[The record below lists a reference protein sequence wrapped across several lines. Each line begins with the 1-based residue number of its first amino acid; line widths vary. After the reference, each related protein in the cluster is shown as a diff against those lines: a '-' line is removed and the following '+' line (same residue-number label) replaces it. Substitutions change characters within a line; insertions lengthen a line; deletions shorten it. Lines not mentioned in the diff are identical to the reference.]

1 MKNIWNK
8 YKREFVVLI
17 ATIAMCV
24 VFTALNKNFLNYSNF
39 ITVLQQMVLNG
50 ILAVGMMFTIITG
63 GIDLSVGC
71 TYAITGIVVASCT
84 VTYGMNPILAI
95 IVGILIGAV
104 LGAFNGFLINKLKLQ
119 PFIATLGTMS
129 LYRGIAY
136 VVTGGV
142 PVTNVPES
150 YRNIFN
156 GELFA
161 GVRSYIVV
169 MVVVFVIAHI
179 ILSKMRSGDYLY
191 AIGGNEEAAKL
202 SGVFTIITGG
212 IDLSVGCTYAITGI
226 VVASCT
232 VTYGMNPILAII
244 VGILIGAVLGAFNGF
259 LINKL
264 KLQPFI
270 ATLGT
275 MSLYRGI
282 AYVVTG
288 GVPVTNVP
296 ESYRNIFNGELFAG
310 VRSYIVVMVVVF
322 VIAHIIL
329 SKMRSGDYLYA
340 IGGNEEAA
348 KLSGVNV
355 IKTKYVAYI
364 FCGICAAIAGM
375 IMLASLG
382 SAEATAGQA
391 YETNAIAA
399 AAIGGTRMAGGKGTA
414 LGTFFGALM
423 LAVLKVG
430 MVVINV
436 DSFWQFVVTGIII
449 IVASYFEF
457 IQQDIKGFVSRH
469 KKTA

>member
-1 MKNIWNK
+1 MKGIWNK

-17 ATIAMCV
+17 ATLAMCV
-24 VFTALNKNFLNYSNF
+24 VFTVLNKNFLNYSTF
-39 ITVLQQMVLNG
+39 LTILQQMVLNG
-50 ILAVGMMFTIITG
+50 VLAVGMMFTIITG

-84 VTYGMNPILAI
+84 VNYGMNPFLAI
-95 IVGILIGAV
+95 LVGILIGAV
-104 LGAFNGFLINKLKLQ
+104 LGAFNGFLINQLKLQ

-142 PVTNVPES
+142 PVTNVPTS
-150 YRNIFN
+150 YRDIFN
-156 GELFA
+156 GIVFG
-161 GVRSYIVV
+161 GVRNYIIV

-179 ILSKMRSGDYLY
+179 LLSKMRSGDYLY
-191 AIGGNEEAAKL
+191 A
-202 SGVFTIITGG
+202 V
-212 IDLSVGCTYAITGI
+212 
-226 VVASCT
+226 
-232 VTYGMNPILAII
+232 
-244 VGILIGAVLGAFNGF
+244 
-259 LINKL
+259 
-264 KLQPFI
+264 
-270 ATLGT
+270 
-275 MSLYRGI
+275 
-282 AYVVTG
+282 
-288 GVPVTNVP
+288 
-296 ESYRNIFNGELFAG
+296 
-310 VRSYIVVMVVVF
+310 
-322 VIAHIIL
+322 
-329 SKMRSGDYLYA
+329 
-340 IGGNEEAA
+340 GGNEEAA

-355 IKTKYVAYI
+355 VKTKYIAYI

-414 LGTFFGALM
+414 LGTFIGALM

-457 IQQDIKGFVSRH
+457 IQQDIKGFVARH
-469 KKTA
+469 KKAAN

>member
-1 MKNIWNK
+1 MKGIWNK

-17 ATIAMCV
+17 ATLAMCV
-24 VFTALNKNFLNYSNF
+24 VFTVLNKNFLNYSNF
-39 ITVLQQMVLNG
+39 LTVLQQMVLNG

-84 VTYGMNPILAI
+84 VNYGMNPFLAI
-95 IVGILIGAV
+95 LVGILIGAV
-104 LGAFNGFLINKLKLQ
+104 LGAFNGFLINQLKLQ

-142 PVTNVPES
+142 PVTNVPTS
-150 YRNIFN
+150 YRDIFN
-156 GELFA
+156 GIVFG
-161 GVRSYIVV
+161 GVRNYIIV

-179 ILSKMRSGDYLY
+179 LLSKMRSGDYLY
-191 AIGGNEEAAKL
+191 A
-202 SGVFTIITGG
+202 V
-212 IDLSVGCTYAITGI
+212 
-226 VVASCT
+226 
-232 VTYGMNPILAII
+232 
-244 VGILIGAVLGAFNGF
+244 
-259 LINKL
+259 
-264 KLQPFI
+264 
-270 ATLGT
+270 
-275 MSLYRGI
+275 
-282 AYVVTG
+282 
-288 GVPVTNVP
+288 
-296 ESYRNIFNGELFAG
+296 
-310 VRSYIVVMVVVF
+310 
-322 VIAHIIL
+322 
-329 SKMRSGDYLYA
+329 
-340 IGGNEEAA
+340 GGNEEAA

-355 IKTKYVAYI
+355 IKTKYIAYI

-414 LGTFFGALM
+414 LGTFIGALM

-436 DSFWQFVVTGIII
+436 DSFWAVRCNWYYNHC
-449 IVASYFEF
+449 SF
-457 IQQDIKGFVSRH
+457 IL
-469 KKTA
+469 

>member
-1 MKNIWNK
+1 MKGIWNK

-17 ATIAMCV
+17 ATLAMCV
-24 VFTALNKNFLNYSNF
+24 VFTVLNKNFLNYSNF
-39 ITVLQQMVLNG
+39 LTVLQQMVLNG

-84 VTYGMNPILAI
+84 VNYGMNPFLAI
-95 IVGILIGAV
+95 LVGILIGAV
-104 LGAFNGFLINKLKLQ
+104 LGAFNGFLINQLKLQ

-129 LYRGIAY
+129 LYRGLAY

-142 PVTNVPES
+142 PVTNVPTS
-150 YRNIFN
+150 YRDIFN
-156 GELFA
+156 GIVFG
-161 GVRSYIVV
+161 GVRSYIIV

-179 ILSKMRSGDYLY
+179 LLSKMRSGDYLY
-191 AIGGNEEAAKL
+191 A
-202 SGVFTIITGG
+202 V
-212 IDLSVGCTYAITGI
+212 
-226 VVASCT
+226 
-232 VTYGMNPILAII
+232 
-244 VGILIGAVLGAFNGF
+244 
-259 LINKL
+259 
-264 KLQPFI
+264 
-270 ATLGT
+270 
-275 MSLYRGI
+275 
-282 AYVVTG
+282 
-288 GVPVTNVP
+288 
-296 ESYRNIFNGELFAG
+296 
-310 VRSYIVVMVVVF
+310 
-322 VIAHIIL
+322 
-329 SKMRSGDYLYA
+329 
-340 IGGNEEAA
+340 GGNEEAA

-355 IKTKYVAYI
+355 IKTKYIAYI

-414 LGTFFGALM
+414 LGTFIGALM

-457 IQQDIKGFVSRH
+457 IQQDIKGFVARH
-469 KKTA
+469 KKAAN

>member
-17 ATIAMCV
+17 ATLAMCV
-24 VFTALNKNFLNYSNF
+24 VFTILNKNFVQYNNL

-50 ILAVGMMFTIITG
+50 VLAVGMMFTIITG

-84 VTYGMNPILAI
+84 VNYGMNPFLAI

-142 PVTNVPES
+142 PVTNVPDS

-156 GELFA
+156 GEMF
-161 GVRSYIVV
+161 GGIRYYIIV
-169 MVVVFVIAHI
+169 MIVVFVIAHV
-179 ILSKMRSGDYLY
+179 ILSKMKSGDYLY
-191 AIGGNEEAAKL
+191 A
-202 SGVFTIITGG
+202 V
-212 IDLSVGCTYAITGI
+212 
-226 VVASCT
+226 
-232 VTYGMNPILAII
+232 
-244 VGILIGAVLGAFNGF
+244 
-259 LINKL
+259 
-264 KLQPFI
+264 
-270 ATLGT
+270 
-275 MSLYRGI
+275 
-282 AYVVTG
+282 
-288 GVPVTNVP
+288 
-296 ESYRNIFNGELFAG
+296 
-310 VRSYIVVMVVVF
+310 
-322 VIAHIIL
+322 
-329 SKMRSGDYLYA
+329 
-340 IGGNEEAA
+340 GGNEEAA

-355 IKTKYVAYI
+355 IKTKYIAYI

-414 LGTFFGALM
+414 LGTFIGALM
-423 LAVLKVG
+423 LSVLKVG

>member
-1 MKNIWNK
+1 MKGIWNK

-17 ATIAMCV
+17 ATLAMCV
-24 VFTALNKNFLNYSNF
+24 VFTVLNKNFLNYSNF
-39 ITVLQQMVLNG
+39 LTVLQQMVLNG

-84 VTYGMNPILAI
+84 VNYGMNPFLAI
-95 IVGILIGAV
+95 LVGILIGAV
-104 LGAFNGFLINKLKLQ
+104 LGAFNGFLINQLKLQ
-119 PFIATLGTMS
+119 PFIATLRTMS

-142 PVTNVPES
+142 PVTNVPTS
-150 YRNIFN
+150 YRDIFN
-156 GELFA
+156 GIVFG
-161 GVRSYIVV
+161 GVRNYIIV

-179 ILSKMRSGDYLY
+179 LLSKMRSGDYLY
-191 AIGGNEEAAKL
+191 A
-202 SGVFTIITGG
+202 V
-212 IDLSVGCTYAITGI
+212 
-226 VVASCT
+226 
-232 VTYGMNPILAII
+232 
-244 VGILIGAVLGAFNGF
+244 
-259 LINKL
+259 
-264 KLQPFI
+264 
-270 ATLGT
+270 
-275 MSLYRGI
+275 
-282 AYVVTG
+282 
-288 GVPVTNVP
+288 
-296 ESYRNIFNGELFAG
+296 
-310 VRSYIVVMVVVF
+310 
-322 VIAHIIL
+322 
-329 SKMRSGDYLYA
+329 
-340 IGGNEEAA
+340 GGNEEAA

-355 IKTKYVAYI
+355 IKTKYIAYI

-414 LGTFFGALM
+414 LGTFIGALM

-457 IQQDIKGFVSRH
+457 IQQDVAGFISRH
-469 KKTA
+469 KKAEN

>member
-17 ATIAMCV
+17 ATLAMCV
-24 VFTALNKNFLNYSNF
+24 VFTILNKNFVQYNNI

-50 ILAVGMMFTIITG
+50 VLAVGMMFTIITG

-84 VTYGMNPILAI
+84 VNYGMNPFLAI
-95 IVGILIGAV
+95 VVGILIGAV

-142 PVTNVPES
+142 PVTNVPDS

-156 GELFA
+156 GEMF
-161 GVRSYIVV
+161 GGIRYYIVV
-169 MVVVFVIAHI
+169 MIVVFVIAYV
-179 ILSKMRSGDYLY
+179 ILSKMKSGDYLY
-191 AIGGNEEAAKL
+191 A
-202 SGVFTIITGG
+202 V
-212 IDLSVGCTYAITGI
+212 
-226 VVASCT
+226 
-232 VTYGMNPILAII
+232 
-244 VGILIGAVLGAFNGF
+244 
-259 LINKL
+259 
-264 KLQPFI
+264 
-270 ATLGT
+270 
-275 MSLYRGI
+275 
-282 AYVVTG
+282 
-288 GVPVTNVP
+288 
-296 ESYRNIFNGELFAG
+296 
-310 VRSYIVVMVVVF
+310 
-322 VIAHIIL
+322 
-329 SKMRSGDYLYA
+329 
-340 IGGNEEAA
+340 GGNEEAA

-355 IKTKYVAYI
+355 IKTKYIAYI

-414 LGTFFGALM
+414 LGTFIGALM
-423 LAVLKVG
+423 LSVLKVG

>member
-1 MKNIWNK
+1 MKGIWNK
-8 YKREFVVLI
+8 YKREFVVLM
-17 ATIAMCV
+17 ATLAMCV
-24 VFTALNKNFLNYSNF
+24 VFTVLNKNFLNYSNF
-39 ITVLQQMVLNG
+39 LTILQQMVLNG
-50 ILAVGMMFTIITG
+50 VLAVGMMFTIITG

-84 VTYGMNPILAI
+84 VNYGMNPFLAI
-95 IVGILIGAV
+95 LVGIVIGAV
-104 LGAFNGFLINKLKLQ
+104 LGAFNGFLINQLKLQ

-142 PVTNVPES
+142 PVTNVPTS
-150 YRNIFN
+150 YRDIFN
-156 GELFA
+156 GIVFG
-161 GVRSYIVV
+161 GVRSYIIV

-179 ILSKMRSGDYLY
+179 LLSKMRSGDYLY
-191 AIGGNEEAAKL
+191 A
-202 SGVFTIITGG
+202 V
-212 IDLSVGCTYAITGI
+212 
-226 VVASCT
+226 
-232 VTYGMNPILAII
+232 
-244 VGILIGAVLGAFNGF
+244 
-259 LINKL
+259 
-264 KLQPFI
+264 
-270 ATLGT
+270 
-275 MSLYRGI
+275 
-282 AYVVTG
+282 
-288 GVPVTNVP
+288 
-296 ESYRNIFNGELFAG
+296 
-310 VRSYIVVMVVVF
+310 
-322 VIAHIIL
+322 
-329 SKMRSGDYLYA
+329 
-340 IGGNEEAA
+340 GGNEEAA

-355 IKTKYVAYI
+355 IKTKYIAYI

-414 LGTFFGALM
+414 LGTFIGALM

-457 IQQDIKGFVSRH
+457 IQQDIKGFVARH
-469 KKTA
+469 KKAAN

>member
-1 MKNIWNK
+1 MKGIWNK

-17 ATIAMCV
+17 ATLAMCV
-24 VFTALNKNFLNYSNF
+24 VFTVLNKNFLNYSNF
-39 ITVLQQMVLNG
+39 LTVLQQMVLNG

-84 VTYGMNPILAI
+84 VNYGMNPFLAI
-95 IVGILIGAV
+95 LVGILIGAV
-104 LGAFNGFLINKLKLQ
+104 LGAFNGFLINQLKLQ

-142 PVTNVPES
+142 PVTNVPTS
-150 YRNIFN
+150 YRDIFN
-156 GELFA
+156 GIVFG
-161 GVRSYIVV
+161 GVRNYIIV

-179 ILSKMRSGDYLY
+179 LLSKMRSGDYLY
-191 AIGGNEEAAKL
+191 A
-202 SGVFTIITGG
+202 V
-212 IDLSVGCTYAITGI
+212 
-226 VVASCT
+226 
-232 VTYGMNPILAII
+232 
-244 VGILIGAVLGAFNGF
+244 
-259 LINKL
+259 
-264 KLQPFI
+264 
-270 ATLGT
+270 
-275 MSLYRGI
+275 
-282 AYVVTG
+282 
-288 GVPVTNVP
+288 
-296 ESYRNIFNGELFAG
+296 
-310 VRSYIVVMVVVF
+310 
-322 VIAHIIL
+322 
-329 SKMRSGDYLYA
+329 
-340 IGGNEEAA
+340 GGNEEAA

-355 IKTKYVAYI
+355 IKTKYIAYI

-399 AAIGGTRMAGGKGTA
+399 AAIGGTRMACGKGTA
-414 LGTFFGALM
+414 LGTFIGALM

>member
-1 MKNIWNK
+1 MKGIWNK

-17 ATIAMCV
+17 ATLAMCV
-24 VFTALNKNFLNYSNF
+24 VFTVLNKNFLNYSNF
-39 ITVLQQMVLNG
+39 LTILQQMVLNG
-50 ILAVGMMFTIITG
+50 VLAVGMMFTIITG

-84 VTYGMNPILAI
+84 VNYGMNPFLAI
-95 IVGILIGAV
+95 LVGILIGAV
-104 LGAFNGFLINKLKLQ
+104 LGAFNGFLINQLKLQ

-142 PVTNVPES
+142 PVTNVPTS
-150 YRNIFN
+150 YRDIFN
-156 GELFA
+156 GIVFG
-161 GVRSYIVV
+161 GVRNYIIV

-179 ILSKMRSGDYLY
+179 LLSKMRSGDYLY
-191 AIGGNEEAAKL
+191 A
-202 SGVFTIITGG
+202 V
-212 IDLSVGCTYAITGI
+212 
-226 VVASCT
+226 
-232 VTYGMNPILAII
+232 
-244 VGILIGAVLGAFNGF
+244 
-259 LINKL
+259 
-264 KLQPFI
+264 
-270 ATLGT
+270 
-275 MSLYRGI
+275 
-282 AYVVTG
+282 
-288 GVPVTNVP
+288 
-296 ESYRNIFNGELFAG
+296 
-310 VRSYIVVMVVVF
+310 
-322 VIAHIIL
+322 
-329 SKMRSGDYLYA
+329 
-340 IGGNEEAA
+340 GGNEEAA

-355 IKTKYVAYI
+355 IKTKYIAYI

-414 LGTFFGALM
+414 LGTFIGALM

-457 IQQDIKGFVSRH
+457 IQQDIKGFVARH
-469 KKTA
+469 KKAAN

>member
-17 ATIAMCV
+17 ATLAMCV
-24 VFTALNKNFLNYSNF
+24 VFTVLNKNFLNYSNF
-39 ITVLQQMVLNG
+39 LTVLQQMVLNG

-84 VTYGMNPILAI
+84 VNYGMNPFLAI
-95 IVGILIGAV
+95 LVGILIGAV
-104 LGAFNGFLINKLKLQ
+104 LGAFNGFLINQLKLQ

-142 PVTNVPES
+142 PVTNVPTS
-150 YRNIFN
+150 YRDIFN
-156 GELFA
+156 GIVFG
-161 GVRSYIVV
+161 GVRSYIIV

-179 ILSKMRSGDYLY
+179 LLSKMRSGDYLY
-191 AIGGNEEAAKL
+191 A
-202 SGVFTIITGG
+202 V
-212 IDLSVGCTYAITGI
+212 
-226 VVASCT
+226 
-232 VTYGMNPILAII
+232 
-244 VGILIGAVLGAFNGF
+244 
-259 LINKL
+259 
-264 KLQPFI
+264 
-270 ATLGT
+270 
-275 MSLYRGI
+275 
-282 AYVVTG
+282 
-288 GVPVTNVP
+288 
-296 ESYRNIFNGELFAG
+296 
-310 VRSYIVVMVVVF
+310 
-322 VIAHIIL
+322 
-329 SKMRSGDYLYA
+329 
-340 IGGNEEAA
+340 GGNEEAA

-355 IKTKYVAYI
+355 IKTKYIAYI

-414 LGTFFGALM
+414 LGTFIGALM

-457 IQQDIKGFVSRH
+457 IQQDIKGFVARH
-469 KKTA
+469 KKAAN

>member
-1 MKNIWNK
+1 MKGIWNK

-17 ATIAMCV
+17 ATLAMCV
-24 VFTALNKNFLNYSNF
+24 VFTVLNKNFLNYSNF
-39 ITVLQQMVLNG
+39 LTVLQQMVLNG

-84 VTYGMNPILAI
+84 VNYGMNPFLAI
-95 IVGILIGAV
+95 LVGILIGAV
-104 LGAFNGFLINKLKLQ
+104 LGAFNGFLINQLKLQ

-142 PVTNVPES
+142 PVTNVPTS
-150 YRNIFN
+150 YRDIFN
-156 GELFA
+156 GIVFG
-161 GVRSYIVV
+161 GVRSYIIV

-179 ILSKMRSGDYLY
+179 LLSKMRSGDYLY
-191 AIGGNEEAAKL
+191 A
-202 SGVFTIITGG
+202 V
-212 IDLSVGCTYAITGI
+212 
-226 VVASCT
+226 
-232 VTYGMNPILAII
+232 
-244 VGILIGAVLGAFNGF
+244 
-259 LINKL
+259 
-264 KLQPFI
+264 
-270 ATLGT
+270 
-275 MSLYRGI
+275 
-282 AYVVTG
+282 
-288 GVPVTNVP
+288 
-296 ESYRNIFNGELFAG
+296 
-310 VRSYIVVMVVVF
+310 
-322 VIAHIIL
+322 
-329 SKMRSGDYLYA
+329 
-340 IGGNEEAA
+340 GGNEEAA

-355 IKTKYVAYI
+355 IKTKYIAYI

-414 LGTFFGALM
+414 LGTFIGALM

-430 MVVINV
+430 LVVINV

-457 IQQDIKGFVSRH
+457 IQQDIKGFVARH
-469 KKTA
+469 KKAAN

>member
-1 MKNIWNK
+1 MKGIWNK

-17 ATIAMCV
+17 ATLAMCV
-24 VFTALNKNFLNYSNF
+24 VFTVLNKNFLNYSNF
-39 ITVLQQMVLNG
+39 LTVLQQMVLNG

-84 VTYGMNPILAI
+84 VNYGMNPFLAI
-95 IVGILIGAV
+95 LVGILIGAV
-104 LGAFNGFLINKLKLQ
+104 LGAFNGFLINQLKLQ

-142 PVTNVPES
+142 PVTNVPTS
-150 YRNIFN
+150 YRDIFN
-156 GELFA
+156 GLVFG
-161 GVRSYIVV
+161 GVRNYIIV

-179 ILSKMRSGDYLY
+179 LLSKMRSGDYLY
-191 AIGGNEEAAKL
+191 A
-202 SGVFTIITGG
+202 V
-212 IDLSVGCTYAITGI
+212 
-226 VVASCT
+226 
-232 VTYGMNPILAII
+232 
-244 VGILIGAVLGAFNGF
+244 
-259 LINKL
+259 
-264 KLQPFI
+264 
-270 ATLGT
+270 
-275 MSLYRGI
+275 
-282 AYVVTG
+282 
-288 GVPVTNVP
+288 
-296 ESYRNIFNGELFAG
+296 
-310 VRSYIVVMVVVF
+310 
-322 VIAHIIL
+322 
-329 SKMRSGDYLYA
+329 
-340 IGGNEEAA
+340 GGNEEAA

-355 IKTKYVAYI
+355 IKTKYIAYI

-414 LGTFFGALM
+414 LGTFIGALM

-457 IQQDIKGFVSRH
+457 IQQDIKGFVARH
-469 KKTA
+469 KKAAN

>member
-17 ATIAMCV
+17 ATLAMCV
-24 VFTALNKNFLNYSNF
+24 VFTILNKNFVQYNNI

-50 ILAVGMMFTIITG
+50 VLAVGMMFTIITG

-84 VTYGMNPILAI
+84 VNYGMNPFLAI
-95 IVGILIGAV
+95 VVGILIGAV

-142 PVTNVPES
+142 PVTNVPDS

-156 GELFA
+156 GEMF
-161 GVRSYIVV
+161 GGIRYYIVV
-169 MVVVFVIAHI
+169 MIVVFVIAHV
-179 ILSKMRSGDYLY
+179 ILSKMKSGDYLY
-191 AIGGNEEAAKL
+191 A
-202 SGVFTIITGG
+202 V
-212 IDLSVGCTYAITGI
+212 
-226 VVASCT
+226 
-232 VTYGMNPILAII
+232 
-244 VGILIGAVLGAFNGF
+244 
-259 LINKL
+259 
-264 KLQPFI
+264 
-270 ATLGT
+270 
-275 MSLYRGI
+275 
-282 AYVVTG
+282 
-288 GVPVTNVP
+288 
-296 ESYRNIFNGELFAG
+296 
-310 VRSYIVVMVVVF
+310 
-322 VIAHIIL
+322 
-329 SKMRSGDYLYA
+329 
-340 IGGNEEAA
+340 GGNEEAA

-355 IKTKYVAYI
+355 IKTKYIAYI

-414 LGTFFGALM
+414 LGTFIGALM
-423 LAVLKVG
+423 LSVLKVG

>member
-1 MKNIWNK
+1 MKGIWNK

-17 ATIAMCV
+17 ATLAMCV
-24 VFTALNKNFLNYSNF
+24 VFTVLNKNFLNYSNF
-39 ITVLQQMVLNG
+39 LTILQQMVLNG
-50 ILAVGMMFTIITG
+50 VLAVGMMFTIITG

-84 VTYGMNPILAI
+84 VNYGMNPFLAI
-95 IVGILIGAV
+95 LVGIVIGAV
-104 LGAFNGFLINKLKLQ
+104 LGAFNGFLINQLKLQ
-119 PFIATLGTMS
+119 PFIATLSTMS

-142 PVTNVPES
+142 PVTNVPTS
-150 YRNIFN
+150 YRDIFN
-156 GELFA
+156 GIVFG
-161 GVRSYIVV
+161 GVRSYIIV

-179 ILSKMRSGDYLY
+179 LLSKMRSGDYLY
-191 AIGGNEEAAKL
+191 A
-202 SGVFTIITGG
+202 V
-212 IDLSVGCTYAITGI
+212 
-226 VVASCT
+226 
-232 VTYGMNPILAII
+232 
-244 VGILIGAVLGAFNGF
+244 
-259 LINKL
+259 
-264 KLQPFI
+264 
-270 ATLGT
+270 
-275 MSLYRGI
+275 
-282 AYVVTG
+282 
-288 GVPVTNVP
+288 
-296 ESYRNIFNGELFAG
+296 
-310 VRSYIVVMVVVF
+310 
-322 VIAHIIL
+322 
-329 SKMRSGDYLYA
+329 
-340 IGGNEEAA
+340 GGNEEAA

-355 IKTKYVAYI
+355 IKTKYIAYI

-414 LGTFFGALM
+414 LGTFIGALM

-457 IQQDIKGFVSRH
+457 IQQDIKGFVARH
-469 KKTA
+469 KKAAN

>member
-1 MKNIWNK
+1 MKGIWNK

-17 ATIAMCV
+17 ATLAMCV
-24 VFTALNKNFLNYSNF
+24 VFTVLNKNFLNYSNF
-39 ITVLQQMVLNG
+39 LTVLQQMVLNG

-84 VTYGMNPILAI
+84 VNYGMNPFLAI
-95 IVGILIGAV
+95 LVGILIGAV
-104 LGAFNGFLINKLKLQ
+104 LGAFNGFLINQLKLQ

-142 PVTNVPES
+142 PVTNVPTS
-150 YRNIFN
+150 YRDIFN
-156 GELFA
+156 GIVFG
-161 GVRSYIVV
+161 GVRNYIIV

-179 ILSKMRSGDYLY
+179 LLSKMRSGDYLY
-191 AIGGNEEAAKL
+191 A
-202 SGVFTIITGG
+202 V
-212 IDLSVGCTYAITGI
+212 
-226 VVASCT
+226 
-232 VTYGMNPILAII
+232 
-244 VGILIGAVLGAFNGF
+244 
-259 LINKL
+259 
-264 KLQPFI
+264 
-270 ATLGT
+270 
-275 MSLYRGI
+275 
-282 AYVVTG
+282 
-288 GVPVTNVP
+288 
-296 ESYRNIFNGELFAG
+296 
-310 VRSYIVVMVVVF
+310 
-322 VIAHIIL
+322 
-329 SKMRSGDYLYA
+329 
-340 IGGNEEAA
+340 GGNEEAA

-355 IKTKYVAYI
+355 IKTKYIAYI

-414 LGTFFGALM
+414 LGTFIGALM

-457 IQQDIKGFVSRH
+457 IQQDIKGFVARH
-469 KKTA
+469 KKAAN

>member
-1 MKNIWNK
+1 MKGIWNK

-17 ATIAMCV
+17 ATLAMCV
-24 VFTALNKNFLNYSNF
+24 VFTVLNKNFLNYSNF
-39 ITVLQQMVLNG
+39 LTVLQQMVLNG

-84 VTYGMNPILAI
+84 VNYGMNPFLAI
-95 IVGILIGAV
+95 LVGILIGAV
-104 LGAFNGFLINKLKLQ
+104 LGAFNGFLINQLKLQ

-142 PVTNVPES
+142 PVTNVPTS
-150 YRNIFN
+150 YRDIFN
-156 GELFA
+156 GIVFG
-161 GVRSYIVV
+161 GVRNYIIE

-179 ILSKMRSGDYLY
+179 LLSKMRSGDYLY
-191 AIGGNEEAAKL
+191 A
-202 SGVFTIITGG
+202 V
-212 IDLSVGCTYAITGI
+212 
-226 VVASCT
+226 
-232 VTYGMNPILAII
+232 
-244 VGILIGAVLGAFNGF
+244 
-259 LINKL
+259 
-264 KLQPFI
+264 
-270 ATLGT
+270 
-275 MSLYRGI
+275 
-282 AYVVTG
+282 
-288 GVPVTNVP
+288 
-296 ESYRNIFNGELFAG
+296 
-310 VRSYIVVMVVVF
+310 
-322 VIAHIIL
+322 
-329 SKMRSGDYLYA
+329 
-340 IGGNEEAA
+340 GGNEEAA

-355 IKTKYVAYI
+355 IKTKYIAYI

-414 LGTFFGALM
+414 LGTFIGALM
-423 LAVLKVG
+423 LAVLNVG

-457 IQQDIKGFVSRH
+457 IQQDIKGFVARH
-469 KKTA
+469 KKAAN